1 MYKDYIEVKLR
12 ILNYAYSK
20 IHFRKFVKEKK
31 TIPLEKYHSKL
42 AQEIPK
48 LITIQLSQFQNI
60 VCTFISLKGKSP

>member
-48 LITIQLSQFQNI
+48 LITIQLSQF
-60 VCTFISLKGKSP
+60 